1 METSHW
7 TKMNK
12 RAKEHTIRSCFH
24 VCCYLKAI
32 LCNNNSIILPNSC
45 PAVNQFRCNC
55 RWQYIDQTRK
65 HEKQENT
72 KKIAWQNKNT
82 LTGPVKCQTSL
93 DIMPTYHY
101 VENQGKL
108 IMQSQENGEKPQFG
122 QFFDDF
128 DVKYLQIANFSEKQ
142 VSFKLKVIFSTNFRP
157 KTKKIVRTVFEKN
170 ISV

>member
-12 RAKEHTIRSCFH
+12 AKEHTIRSCFH

-55 RWQYIDQTRK
+55 RWQYIDQTRE

-72 KKIAWQNKNT
+72 KIAWQNKNT
-82 LTGPVKCQTSL
+82 LTGPAKCQTSL

-101 VENQGKL
+101 VANQGKI
-108 IMQSQENGEKPQFG
+108 IMQSQENGKASIWAIFLTISTSSIS
-122 QFFDDF
+122 
-128 DVKYLQIANFSEKQ
+128 KLQIF
-142 VSFKLKVIFSTNFRP
+142 LKNRFPSN
-157 KTKKIVRTVFEKN
+157 
-170 ISV
+170 